1 MRKNYFLSLLTKKNH
16 QEATGSSEMREEE
29 REGLNEEF
37 KAELAAEE
45 IEQPQG
51 EGEPRVKLRAYK
63 YQGVLKRE
71 FASVEEARE
80 FAEYMSQKFT
90 NMLFEPYDERRRGV
104 ERRTGEERRSGNDR
118 RSGFERRIG
127 AERRIG
133 LERRMALAK

>member
-1 MRKNYFLSLLTKKNH
+1 MRKNYFLSLLTKKKH

-29 REGLNEEF
+29 KEELNEEL

-45 IEQPQG
+45 IEQPQ
-51 EGEPRVKLRAYK
+51 GEPRVKLRAYK

-127 AERRIG
+127 AERRINS
-133 LERRMALAK
+133 ERRMALAK